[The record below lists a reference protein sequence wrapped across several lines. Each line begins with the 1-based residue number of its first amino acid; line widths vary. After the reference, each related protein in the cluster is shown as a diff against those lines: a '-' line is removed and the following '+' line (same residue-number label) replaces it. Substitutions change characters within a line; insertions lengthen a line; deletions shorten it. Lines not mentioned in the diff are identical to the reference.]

1 LKLMDHR
8 LRAVAVTKRT
18 QSRRP
23 DIAVKRKK
31 IKFSQTHLYSR
42 PQACPKPNRESLR
55 HRERN
60 QNRCVFQPATI
71 ERGSVQPGEPR
82 PGGSMSLSAG
92 YLCKDQ
98 HFCDRWITQ
107 GLEVLMNVY
116 VDSTVTSGKPQ
127 YIPAQSALSSAASS
141 IA

>member
-1 LKLMDHR
+1 
-8 LRAVAVTKRT
+8 
-18 QSRRP
+18 
-23 DIAVKRKK
+23 
-31 IKFSQTHLYSR
+31 
-42 PQACPKPNRESLR
+42 
-55 HRERN
+55 
-60 QNRCVFQPATI
+60 
-71 ERGSVQPGEPR
+71 
-82 PGGSMSLSAG
+82 MSLSAG